1 MQVAPVSVR
10 RRLYGGAYGR
20 RMDSDAGSSLTFDL
34 RGLVW
39 GIDSEVAQV
48 TSLCRR
54 IDQRVRALN
63 DVRAEMVERL
73 RVLDELVDA
82 AQDDDLRAW
91 LETVSAVPVPSVT
104 EVFPD
109 RLYSD

>member
-1 MQVAPVSVR
+1 MPRPLRV
-10 RRLYGGAYGR
+10 GAYGR
-20 RMDSDAGSSLTFDL
+20 LMDSDTGSSLTFDL

-39 GIDSEVAQV
+39 GIDSEVAQI

-54 IDQRVRALN
+54 IDQRVRQVNAA
-63 DVRAEMVERL
+63 RAEMAERL
-73 RVLDELVDA
+73 LVLDELTEA
-82 AQDDDLRAW
+82 AQDDDLRSW
-91 LETVSAVPVPSVT
+91 LETVSSVPVPSVT